1 MTNTKKIE
9 NSANSALDILLFDRD
24 ALVGQIAAIEA
35 KEKPSDVERYALEG
49 MRSKLVEINSGIA
62 PQIEASIVARLFDVA
77 SEINSLVGEN
87 CEYLISLKDDGS
99 DPEVTLLRGKGRKA
113 RKASGETQKKRVF
126 AWNVNGLGIK
136 EGATDIVKNLAN
148 CLVLA
153 TGEYKKYDVKGCC
166 ARKGWKVAPDI
177 GPVALLLQG
186 KIVKDESGKASRIP
200 HALKLSSGKEI
211 VLTDDSPKLYAH
223 RRALLSLS
231 KDRDSEAVKDAI
243 AQLRDLFDDELKE
256 DGVKKGSKKVE
267 VNSLIEWIRDQ
278 SKIADQADA
287 DVIG

>member
-1 MTNTKKIE
+1 MTAPDSAAPEIEAAEASTPASVPATVKRVPAPSSPEPGAANRELTRHSPAETAAAAEDDEGTTKGRPAQTRKTKTMTNTKKIE

-35 KEKPSDVERYALEG
+35 KEKPSEVERYALEG
-49 MRSKLVEINSGIA
+49 MRSKLAEINLGIA

-200 HALKLSSGKEI
+200 HALKLSSGKEN
-211 VLTDDSPKLYAH
+211 
-223 RRALLSLS
+223 R
-231 KDRDSEAVKDAI
+231 
-243 AQLRDLFDDELKE
+243 FD
-256 DGVKKGSKKVE
+256 G
-267 VNSLIEWIRDQ
+267 
-278 SKIADQADA
+278 
-287 DVIG
+287 